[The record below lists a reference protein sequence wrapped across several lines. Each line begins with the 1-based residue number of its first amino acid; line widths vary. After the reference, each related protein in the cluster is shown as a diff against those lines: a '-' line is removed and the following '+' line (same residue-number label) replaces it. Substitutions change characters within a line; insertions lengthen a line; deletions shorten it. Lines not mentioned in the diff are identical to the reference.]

1 MSLADPRFG
10 NPSFQY
16 KNNVILLED
25 LDFSMDKKELNEI
38 TALHNAG
45 WDYRKIAKKVKRN
58 KFEIIIALLHQ
69 VKKGKPMRPFA
80 ALLKEETI

>member
-45 WDYRKIAKKVKRN
+45 WDYRKIAKKS
-58 KFEIIIALLHQ
+58 
-69 VKKGKPMRPFA
+69 
-80 ALLKEETI
+80 ETE